1 MLSDVMIQ
9 LYVVHYINTLTQF
22 HATLTISVNKVFLRE
37 HQRIVAFADY
47 ALCNDSTHANVSC
60 A

>member
-1 MLSDVMIQ
+1 MQLDVMIQ
-9 LYVVHYINTLTQF
+9 LYLVHYINTLTQF
-22 HATLTISVNKVFLRE
+22 YATLTISVNNLFLNE
-37 HQRIVAFADY
+37 HQRIVAFADC